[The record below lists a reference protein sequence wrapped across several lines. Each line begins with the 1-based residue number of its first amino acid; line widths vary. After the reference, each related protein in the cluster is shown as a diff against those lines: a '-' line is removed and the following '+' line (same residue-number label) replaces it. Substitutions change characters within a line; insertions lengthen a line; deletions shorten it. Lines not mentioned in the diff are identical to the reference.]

1 MPIVINNIKRIEMDK
16 KIKIKKAFY
25 QLLFWRTSYHFP
37 NDPPSTVPIAT

>member
-16 KIKIKKAFY
+16 KIKIKSF
-25 QLLFWRTSYHFP
+25 LSITIWRTSYHFP